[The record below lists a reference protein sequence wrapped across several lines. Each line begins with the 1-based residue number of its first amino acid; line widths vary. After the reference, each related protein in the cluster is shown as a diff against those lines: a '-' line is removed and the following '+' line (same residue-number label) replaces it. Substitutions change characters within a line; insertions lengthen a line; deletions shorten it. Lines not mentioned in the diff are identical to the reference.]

1 MVSILTLLEQA
12 MDNSYQLI
20 MFVYIIWEVE
30 LVQYFSFPRR
40 AWKFKHTNL
49 NVQQKP
55 SHNRQTIIQTKHNTI
70 IIWVWLI
77 VGRLFYSMLSSPYV
91 STLFYCYYY
100 YYQSISSDLM
110 EGYRQNISLSHQ
122 NQTIPPQGLRFSL
135 LTYCTSMQTHFDISR
150 WTSRWSSE
158 RSRGANFL
166 FLVVCFHLAVQ
177 YNTVLFCGDSP
188 IITHIRY
195 CPVYQS

>member
-12 MDNSYQLI
+12 MDDSYQLI

-30 LVQYFSFPRR
+30 LVQYSSFPRR

-55 SHNRQTIIQTKHNTI
+55 SHNRQTIIQTQHNTI
-70 IIWVWLI
+70 CIWVRLI

-122 NQTIPPQGLRFSL
+122 IKPNTTRVKVFIIDLLHKHADAFWYFSL
-135 LTYCTSMQTHFDISR
+135 NFSLKFWKIA
-150 WTSRWSSE
+150 
-158 RSRGANFL
+158 RS
-166 FLVVCFHLAVQ
+166 
-177 YNTVLFCGDSP
+177 
-188 IITHIRY
+188 
-195 CPVYQS
+195 

>member
-1 MVSILTLLEQA
+1 MVTPSFEQV
-12 MDNSYQLI
+12 I
-20 MFVYIIWEVE
+20 PEH
-30 LVQYFSFPRR
+30 R

-70 IIWVWLI
+70 CIWVRLI

-122 NQTIPPQGLRFSL
+122 IKPNTTRVKVFIIDLLHKHADAFWHFSL
-135 LTYCTSMQTHFDISR
+135 NFSLKFWKIA
-150 WTSRWSSE
+150 
-158 RSRGANFL
+158 RS
-166 FLVVCFHLAVQ
+166 
-177 YNTVLFCGDSP
+177 
-188 IITHIRY
+188 
-195 CPVYQS
+195 

>member
-1 MVSILTLLEQA
+1 MVPPSFEQV
-12 MDNSYQLI
+12 I
-20 MFVYIIWEVE
+20 PEH
-30 LVQYFSFPRR
+30 R
-40 AWKFKHTNL
+40 AWQFKHTNL

-135 LTYCTSMQTHFDISR
+135 LTYCTSMQTPFDTSR

-166 FLVVCFHLAVQ
+166 FLVCLLSSCRRVQ
-177 YNTVLFCGDSP
+177 HRVVVWRLSNNHTYKIP
-188 IITHIRY
+188 Y